1 MQKALKAIVFLS
13 KKFPESL
20 KDKGHKFIGLL
31 DNEFRLKLQGDKP
44 VSHHN
49 GAKAIPDIFSYRE
62 FKLGTRPVENST
74 PCVCVCVCVY
84 VCTRSVASVKSD
96 SL

>member
-1 MQKALKAIVFLS
+1 M
-13 KKFPESL
+13 
-20 KDKGHKFIGLL
+20 
-31 DNEFRLKLQGDKP
+31 
-44 VSHHN
+44 SHHN

-74 PCVCVCVCVY
+74 PVCVCVCVCVY
-84 VCTRSVASVKSD
+84 VRARSVASVKSD